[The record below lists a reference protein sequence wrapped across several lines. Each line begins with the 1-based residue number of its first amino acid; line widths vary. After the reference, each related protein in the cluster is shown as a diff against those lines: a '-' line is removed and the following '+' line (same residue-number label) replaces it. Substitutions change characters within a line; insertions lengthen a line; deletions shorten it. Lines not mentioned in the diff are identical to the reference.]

1 MGVAGCGKTTVGLA
15 LAGELGCRFYDG
27 DDYQPAENVAKMA
40 GSIPL
45 SDEDRIPWL
54 RRLHSLIQEH
64 LTRGET
70 AVLACS
76 ALKRQ
81 YRDLLRSDLGGV
93 TFVHLHGDF
102 DLFAGRLRARP
113 AHYMKADMLQSQFDT
128 LEAPGPGAVP
138 SRPPNRSRRSSN
150 GSSGYQEARPPRLP
164 ILQPKARGAPGA
176 WAPYNGVLP
185 SGAIPFRVVFAI
197 KGFRGSPIGIGWED
211 ISP

>member
-1 MGVAGCGKTTVGLA
+1 MPPVYVLMGVAGCGKTTVGLA

-40 GSIPL
+40 GGIPL

-54 RRLHSLIQEH
+54 RRLRSLIQEH

-113 AHYMKADMLQSQFDT
+113 AHYMKADMLQSQFDA
-128 LEAPGPGAVP
+128 LEAPGPEEAVTLSAAEP
-138 SRPPNRSRRSSN
+138 V
-150 GSSGYQEARPPRLP
+150 EAIIERILRLP
-164 ILQPKARGAPGA
+164 GGAPS
-176 WAPYNGVLP
+176 PP
-185 SGAIPFRVVFAI
+185 SDPPT
-197 KGFRGSPIGIGWED
+197 KG
-211 ISP
+211 